1 MVGAIQV
8 TADHIETPEEVL
20 ATLLAAAEHADLE
33 RIMPCTNCGMAPIA
47 HDVALGKLR
56 ALGAGAR
63 LMRTRYPG

>member
-47 HDVALGKLR
+47 YEVALGKLR

-63 LMRTRYPG
+63 LMRARKAG